1 LEIRDMVMNDK
12 LAKELKLDEPHMKTN
27 LTLI

>member
-12 LAKELKLDEPHMKTN
+12 LAKELKLDEPHMKKN
-27 LTLI
+27 LT

>member
-1 LEIRDMVMNDK
+1 MVMNDK